1 MEEKNDAKLYCTF
14 DYKLIYIFRI
24 NDKKHEGSLKI
35 GDATV
40 HTSKSMDE
48 LFPNC
53 HELNY
58 AANQRIGEYTSTAGY
73 IMTYYILS
81 WQLKQM
87 TKVRKRPL
95 EIMMSM
101 KY

>member
-1 MEEKNDAKLYCTF
+1 MDEKNDTKLYSTF

-48 LFPNC
+48 LSPNC
-53 HELNY
+53 HELKY
-58 AANQRIGEYTSTAGY
+58 AANQRIGEYTSTAGIVY
-73 IMTYYILS
+73 DLLYT
-81 WQLKQM
+81 
-87 TKVRKRPL
+87 
-95 EIMMSM
+95 E
-101 KY
+101 